1 VKVDEY
7 LLSLERNLMLGS
19 ARWVADFAESFR
31 NFRIG
36 DTVFD
41 MMVRGTLKT
50 KGLFLSRLL
59 SYFLLPSYGV
69 ACFVYCREPTKK
81 TLKRITKLISRYM
94 EDEGLG
100 WSWLVIAKEGAFS
113 PQLREAVEGMEL
125 KEIGVALVDLSSQEV
140 LTTESYLGRRMRS
153 HVRCFK

>member
-1 VKVDEY
+1 MKVDEY

-31 NFRIG
+31 DYQIG

-41 MMVRGTLKT
+41 MMLKGGIKT

-59 SYFLLPSYGV
+59 SYLVLPTYGV
-69 ACFVYCREPTKK
+69 ACFVCCHEPTQKA
-81 TLKRITKLISRYM
+81 LRRIIRLISKYM
-94 EDEGLG
+94 DEEELG
-100 WSWLVIAKEGAFS
+100 WSWLVFVKEGAFS
-113 PQLREAVEGMEL
+113 PQVRKAVEGMES
-125 KEIGVALVDLSSQEV
+125 KEIGIALVDLASKEV
-140 LTTESYLGRRMRS
+140 LTNRSVIGRRMQS